1 MAAGGTGGKSC
12 LPRGWGGAGGWD
24 VTAVKSR
31 ELCVHANAGRG
42 GTSFPGGFQE
52 DPKAAGL
59 RAGPLAAGSSAVVN
73 RCGAASAWSEERFGQ
88 AVV

>member
-1 MAAGGTGGKSC
+1 MQTPDGVALA
-12 LPRGWGGAGGWD
+12 
-24 VTAVKSR
+24 
-31 ELCVHANAGRG
+31 
-42 GTSFPGGFQE
+42 FPVGFSKTQR
-52 DPKAAGL
+52 AAGL